1 MSKIFSRKQTL
12 ILILRLFVLFV
23 LTVGNA
29 GGSSVRMITNMGNI
43 DIELFDDVTPVTV
56 ANFIKYITDGDY
68 RNTFIHRS
76 VPGFIIQGGGFRIE
90 GNSILPIS
98 TDPPI
103 VNEYSI
109 SNTRGTIAMA
119 KLGGDPNSATSQW
132 FFNLADNS
140 ANLDNVN
147 GGFTVFGRI
156 TEPGLTVMDAIAN
169 LPVSN
174 YSSMLGTPFGALPLL
189 DSLLTA
195 ENLVTVSDMIVTIGP
210 RAGDVD
216 NSGQIDMRDVIL
228 SLQAVTGID
237 PPIGL
242 SSKTDVNGDGAVGLA
257 EATYGLQIVAGVRSE

>member
-23 LTVGNA
+23 LTAGNA
-29 GGSSVRMITNMGNI
+29 GGSSVRMITNMGDI

-56 ANFIKYITDGDY
+56 ANFIKYITDGNY

-169 LPVSN
+169 LTVYN
-174 YSSMLGTPFGALPLL
+174 YGTPFGELPLL
-189 DSLLTA
+189 DNLLTA

-216 NSGQIDMRDVIL
+216 NSGQIDMPDVIL

-237 PPIGL
+237 PPIGI